1 MTISFIPIILL
12 AVLAV
17 CHMAV
22 MYNRTYIGQKGRTNT
37 FMQNIFL
44 TAEGCLILAVCIL
57 WPEGYNSEIKI
68 CLSLLAA
75 MGALFVFLGM
85 GRIKRLL
92 RESVSGISTVILTD
106 ITLSPTGYHNRA
118 IKMEGT
124 NNKDGSRI
132 WFVLRGADAKWIKK
146 FCADDTRYL
155 TVVYYPSSQRI
166 ESISHHD

>member
-1 MTISFIPIILL
+1 M
-12 AVLAV
+12 
-17 CHMAV
+17 
-22 MYNRTYIGQKGRTNT
+22 
-37 FMQNIFL
+37 
-44 TAEGCLILAVCIL
+44 AVCIL

-92 RESVSGISTVILTD
+92 RESVSGTSTVILTD
-106 ITLSPTGYHNRA
+106 IILSPTGYHNRA

-146 FCADDTRYL
+146 NYTKESGRL
-155 TVVYYPSSQRI
+155 TVIYYPSSQRI